1 MLRLSELL
9 ERLRPAGTPGA
20 PTEGEQQR
28 HRELRE
34 HEIAGVTVVLE
45 RFEADAEQVIATGR
59 AEADRF
65 REDGERQAARIRAQL
80 PDRIAIARAH
90 TTRDDEEFGHDEI
103 ARVRHEAH
111 AAIARIETDAQAQI
125 PRLVDAVVATIW
137 STVNAA
143 TNDTARSPGTEGGA

>member
-9 ERLRPAGTPGA
+9 ERLRPTGTPGA

-34 HEIAGVTVVLE
+34 REIATVTATLE
-45 RFEADAEQVIATGR
+45 RFEAAAEQVIATGR
-59 AEADRF
+59 AEADRV
-65 REDGERQAARIRAQL
+65 RQDGERQAARIRAQL

-90 TTRDDEEFGHDEI
+90 ATRDDEEHGDDEI
-103 ARVRHEAH
+103 ARVRHEADDE
-111 AAIARIETDAQAQI
+111 IARIEADAQTQI

-137 STVNAA
+137 STIAAA
-143 TNDTARSPGTEGGA
+143 TNDTVHAPDTGGRP